1 MSTPE
6 DQIDTDSQSQS
17 AQPQSAL
24 DALQS
29 PDLKKQASAYAD
41 NYFKQQLSGENTRG
55 EASIFQQ
62 EDQDAEDA
70 RTALRQAREKLAAQ
84 RLDPSILGLR
94 FAQAM
99 LAPSRYGVPSQWSN
113 AAGAVADWRQQN
125 QQFQQNQ
132 DTQDLSLQQQLSN
145 VDQQSLKARL
155 ALEELKQRTGAQ
167 TADTALKIAAKPD
180 TPPSHYSLAEHDVTG
195 PDGKPAKQMFML
207 DSTTGK
213 VTPYGTPA
221 HTGAA
226 AGVGDLPPELQK
238 AVDEHRL
245 NPALLNSR
253 NLPIYSQLAVN
264 NPLFNFNQANA
275 DASLQKNPTF
285 AQRAISLESL
295 PEVMTTMTTLGKKVG
310 YDDVKFVGQ
319 AQKWLRGETN
329 DPDLTE
335 YMTVRNDAL
344 MNIASTMRGVGMS
357 DKAHEAEIEAAAPT
371 MSPKALDAWFH
382 GQMSVLTPRLKRTQ
396 RVSHL
401 GDPAYSGSNGTA
413 QAPADPLGI
422 R

>member
-1 MSTPE
+1 MATPDD
-6 DQIDTDSQSQS
+6 DQDDTTASENT
-17 AQPQSAL
+17 APPSAL
-24 DALQS
+24 ASLQS
-29 PDLKKQASAYAD
+29 PSLKQEASDYAD
-41 NYFKQQLSGENTRG
+41 KYFKSQLSGENTRG
-55 EASIFQQ
+55 EAAIFQQ
-62 EDQDAEDA
+62 QDDDA
-70 RTALRQAREKLAAQ
+70 AQARQALQQAREKLAAQ
-84 RLDPSILGLR
+84 RLDPSVLGLR
-94 FAQAM
+94 VSQALM
-99 LAPSRYGVPSQWSN
+99 APSRIGGDQWSN
-113 AAGAVADWRQQN
+113 AVGAIADWRQQN
-125 QQFQQNQ
+125 QKFQANQ
-132 DTQDLSLQQQLSN
+132 DAQDLSLQEQLSG
-145 VDQQSLKARL
+145 VDAQSLKSRL
-155 ALEELKQRTGAQ
+155 ALEELRQRTGAQ
-167 TADTALKIAAKPD
+167 TADIALKLGAKPD
-180 TPPSHYSLAEHDVTG
+180 QPASHYTLAEHDVTG
-195 PDGKPAKQMFML
+195 PDGKPAKQMFMV

-238 AVDEHRL
+238 AVDERRL

-253 NLPIYSQLAVN
+253 NLPIYAQLAVN
-264 NPLFNFNQANA
+264 NPQFNFNQANA

-329 DPDLTE
+329 DPDLTQ

-371 MSPKALDAWFH
+371 MSPKALDAWLQ

-401 GDPAYSGSNGTA
+401 GDPAYSDNATNPK
-413 QAPADPLGI
+413 APADPLGI